1 MTLLTDRRDAPS
13 DDARAAVGSGVLRR
27 GSTPDRL
34 FAASVVAVL
43 IPVVVATVRA
53 AQRGWRPVGDN
64 GYFLIR
70 SRDVLTSHHPL
81 LGTWTSASQNT
92 ATNFNNPGPLLFD
105 LLALPTKL
113 GGSIGLAIGAAALNG
128 LSLVGIA
135 LMARRRG
142 GPVVGMAAVLVSGLL
157 CSSMGSELL
166 YDPWQPHSLL
176 LPFLFGLT
184 CTWALADGDVVALP
198 WALGVGSLLVQTHL
212 TYAVLVVALGM
223 WGVIGLGRA
232 LRQARADD
240 PDGWAARRRSLRR
253 VLVVSAVVVG
263 LCWLQPVVENV
274 TASGQG
280 NLSRLAGNMTSAEE
294 KVGVADG
301 TRVVADVVIV
311 PPAWLRPSFAEALDH
326 NTAQQDPDQ
335 IASLDASFPV
345 AAMLL
350 VGLGALMLAAGWTAR
365 RRRDG
370 AALAALATAGVALGT
385 GLVTAWLMPSGAF
398 GISAHQFRWLWPL
411 GAFTALALLAAVI
424 GQVATTSHR
433 RQVLSVALFV
443 GILLVAASTL
453 PTYNVRA
460 GPVADATAGATMD
473 EAARQMVALEDE
485 GPLLVDTTG
494 IRFAEPYTGPVM
506 AELQRRGI
514 PFYVDSEVQVR
525 QLGEARRLGDE
536 DVQRLLFREGD
547 GAAAPVPGAR
557 RVVYVEGLD
566 ETEQRERDARRDA
579 IVDHLTTSGLVTRD
593 LDDGSL
599 LPAERA
605 AVPTDHDR
613 ATIERL
619 VDSGLILRL
628 LEDDHLVLS
637 DEWEER
643 LGRYQDLEDRWD
655 FRTMGLFLA
664 PLRADEGP

>member
-176 LPFLFGLT
+176 LPFLFGLI
-184 CTWALADGDVVALP
+184 CTWSLVDGDVVALP
-198 WALGVGSLLVQTHL
+198 WALGVGSLLIQTHL
-212 TYAVLVVALGM
+212 TYAVLVVALGA
-223 WGVIGLGRA
+223 WGVAGLVVA
-232 LRQARADD
+232 LRRSRAGD

-253 VLVVSAVVVG
+253 ALVISAVVVA

-274 TASGQG
+274 TAAGQG
-280 NLSRLAGNMTSAEE
+280 NLSRLTGNMTSAEE
-294 KVGVADG
+294 KVGVSLG
-301 TRVVADVVIV
+301 TRVVADVVV
-311 PPAWLRPSFAEALDH
+311 MPPAWVRPSFEH
-326 NTAQQDPDQ
+326 
-335 IASLDASFPV
+335 SLDTFEQDAEGVPPLRASYPV
-345 AAMLL
+345 AAALL
-350 VGLGALMLAAGWTAR
+350 VGLGALIVVGARTAR
-365 RRRDG
+365 WRRDG
-370 AALAALATAGVALGT
+370 AVAAALATAGVALGT
-385 GLVTAWLMPSGAF
+385 GLVTAWLLPFGAF
-398 GISAHQFRWLWPL
+398 GIASHQFRWLWPL
-411 GAFTALALLAAVI
+411 GAFTALALLAALI
-424 GQVATTSHR
+424 GGVGTTPRRRHVLAVAM
-433 RQVLSVALFV
+433 LV

-453 PTYNVRA
+453 PTYNVGS
-460 GPVADATAGATMD
+460 GPVADATAAATMD
-473 EAARQMVALEDE
+473 EAAEQMAALEDE
-485 GPLLVDTTG
+485 GPLLVDATG

-514 PFYVDSEVQVR
+514 PFYVDSEILVR
-525 QLGEARRLGDE
+525 QLGESRRLGDE

-547 GAAAPVPGAR
+547 AAAAPVPGAR

-566 ETEQRERDARRDA
+566 EAEQRERDAQRDA

-599 LPAERA
+599 PPAERA

-613 ATIERL
+613 GAIERL

-637 DEWEER
+637 EEWEGR
-643 LGRYQDLEDRWD
+643 LGRYRDLEARWD

-664 PLRADEGP
+664 PLRPDEGP